1 MATPGSD
8 FQHGNPPGAYPPG
21 AYPPGAYPP
30 GALPPGVY
38 PTGALPPGAYPAGA
52 LPPGALSPGA
62 LPPAGYYA
70 PQDPSAIKG
79 EMGLQKIPMPLGIPN
94 CPPGLEYLTQVD
106 QLLVHQQVELLEALT
121 GFETNNKFQ
130 IKNSLGQQI
139 YFAAEENDCCT
150 RNWCGNMRPFDMK
163 IINTFG
169 QEIMSLYR
177 PLRCAGCCCPCC
189 LQEIEVMAPP
199 GQPIGYVIQTW
210 HPCLPKFTVQNE
222 KREPVLKIGGPCC
235 VCGCGDVDFQ
245 VTNLDETESIG
256 KITKQWTGLLREA
269 FTDADNF
276 GIQFPLDLDVKVKAV
291 LLAATFLIDF
301 LFFEKSG

>member
-8 FQHGNPPGAYPPG
+8 FQHGNPPEAYPPG

-30 GALPPGVY
+30 GALPP
-38 PTGALPPGAYPAGA
+38 
-52 LPPGALSPGA
+52 
-62 LPPAGYYA
+62 AGYYA
-70 PQDPSAIKG
+70 PQDPSGVKG
-79 EMGLQKIPMPLGIPN
+79 DVDLQRIPMPLGIPN
-94 CPPGLEYLTQVD
+94 CPPGLEYLMQID

-139 YFAAEENDCCT
+139 FFAAEENDCCT
-150 RNWCGNMRPFDMK
+150 RNFCGNMRPFDMK
-163 IINTFG
+163 IVNTFG
-169 QEIMSLYR
+169 QEVMSLYR

-222 KREPVLKIGGPCC
+222 KREPVLKIEGPCC

-245 VTNLDETESIG
+245 VTNLDESASVG
-256 KITKQWTGLLREA
+256 KITKQWTGLLKEA

-301 LFFEKSG
+301 LFFEKSN

>member
-1 MATPGSD
+1 MAAPGSD
-8 FQHGNPPGAYPPG
+8 FQQGHPPGAYPPG

-30 GALPPGVY
+30 GAY
-38 PTGALPPGAYPAGA
+38 PPGAYPPGA
-52 LPPGALSPGA
+52 YPPGVHPPGAH
-62 LPPAGYYA
+62 YA
-70 PQDPSAIKG
+70 PQASTGDKG
-79 EMGLQKIPMPLGIPN
+79 EIDLQRMPMPLGIPN

-139 YFAAEENDCCT
+139 FFAAEENDCCT
-150 RNWCGNMRPFDMK
+150 RNCCGNMRPFDMK
-163 IINTFG
+163 IINPFG

-177 PLRCAGCCCPCC
+177 PLKCTGCCFPCC
-189 LQEIEVMAPP
+189 LQEI
-199 GQPIGYVIQTW
+199 
-210 HPCLPKFTVQNE
+210 
-222 KREPVLKIGGPCC
+222 
-235 VCGCGDVDFQ
+235 
-245 VTNLDETESIG
+245 TNLDETESVG

-301 LFFEKSG
+301 LFFEKSS

>member
-1 MATPGSD
+1 MAAPGSD
-8 FQHGNPPGAYPPG
+8 FQQGHPPGAYPPG

-30 GALPPGVY
+30 GAY
-38 PTGALPPGAYPAGA
+38 PPGAYPPGA
-52 LPPGALSPGA
+52 YPPGVHPPGAH
-62 LPPAGYYA
+62 YA
-70 PQDPSAIKG
+70 PQASTGDKG
-79 EMGLQKIPMPLGIPN
+79 EIDLQRMPMPLGIPN

-139 YFAAEENDCCT
+139 FFAAEENDCCT
-150 RNWCGNMRPFDMK
+150 RNCCGNMRPFDMK
-163 IINTFG
+163 IINPFG

-177 PLRCAGCCCPCC
+177 PLKCTGCCFPCC

-222 KREPVLKIGGPCC
+222 KREPVLKIDGPCC
-235 VCGCGDVDFQ
+235 ICGCGDVDFRI
-245 VTNLDETESIG
+245 TNLDETESVG

-301 LFFEKSG
+301 LFFEKSS